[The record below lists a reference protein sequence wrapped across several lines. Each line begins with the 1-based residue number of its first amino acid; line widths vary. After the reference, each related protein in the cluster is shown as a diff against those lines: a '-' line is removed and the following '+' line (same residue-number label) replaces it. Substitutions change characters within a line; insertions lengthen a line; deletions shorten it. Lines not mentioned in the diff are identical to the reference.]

1 MLKLFCLSFFLAC
14 FAMADG
20 TINWITPNNLT
31 QKLSRTQT
39 TIKTRVFFQNRFNNS
54 LKIKKMR
61 SSCTCLNVSMPFHDS
76 LAINSTSSF
85 QIVINV
91 PLEKNKYNKKLSV
104 MMLTDAPLVPVYKWS
119 TIIIRDSK
127 K

>member
-1 MLKLFCLSFFLAC
+1 MLKLFCLVFFLAG
-14 FAMADG
+14 FAMAEG

-39 TIKTRVFFQNRFNNS
+39 TIKTRVFFQNRFNKS
-54 LKIKKMR
+54 LKIKKMK
-61 SSCTCLNVSMPFHDS
+61 SSCTCLNVSLPFPDS
-76 LAINSTSSF
+76 LSLNSTSSF

-91 PLEKNKYNKKLSV
+91 PLDKKDYNKKLSV
-104 MMLTDAPLVPVYKWS
+104 MMLTDAPFVPVYKWS
-119 TIIIRDSK
+119 TIIMRDSK